1 MLQKVA
7 HSVEGLKSVSQ
18 PALKSILS
26 RVYLVHASLVGG
38 VVGFIVIV
46 LCLVTGPIV
55 YTVQALVRK
64 LCRRSVSRPR
74 NSMFMTDQALTQF
87 QAMDGWKVGIDG
99 SITVTWLE
107 RREVGRVV
115 S

>member
-7 HSVEGLKSVSQ
+7 HTVEGLKSVSQ
-18 PALKSILS
+18 PALKAILS

-46 LCLVTGPIV
+46 LCLVTGPII

-64 LCRRSVSRPR
+64 LFRSSVSRPR
-74 NSMFMTDQALTQF
+74 NSSCACNGLSGSAPNVKRAL
-87 QAMDGWKVGIDG
+87 IC
-99 SITVTWLE
+99 E
-107 RREVGRVV
+107 RV
-115 S
+115 SE

>member
-1 MLQKVA
+1 MLQKVS
-7 HSVEGLKSVSQ
+7 HTVEGLKSVSQ

-46 LCLVTGPIV
+46 LCLVTGPVV

-64 LCRRSVSRPR
+64 LCRSSVSRPR
-74 NSMFMTDQALTQF
+74 NSSCACNGLSGSAPNVKRAL
-87 QAMDGWKVGIDG
+87 IC
-99 SITVTWLE
+99 E
-107 RREVGRVV
+107 RV
-115 S
+115 SE